1 MNYINTPKTINFS
14 DLKEKNFSL
23 SPWLYSNIKKPIKSY
38 LLNDFLITKLT
49 SDFLGKEISRKSY
62 IDKSTHFYLVSRAMT
77 EESYTLVKYS
87 QSEIPMI
94 PAKFKKI

>member
-62 IDKSTHFYLVSRAMT
+62 IDKSTYFYLVSRAD
-77 EESYTLVKYS
+77 
-87 QSEIPMI
+87 
-94 PAKFKKI
+94 